1 MRHLFGTDGMR
12 GVAGQPPLDAPT
24 LFALGHA
31 VATQMLRSRGRAQIA
46 LGMDT
51 RESCG
56 WIAGALAAG
65 VRAAGG
71 SLVSAG
77 VLPTPGLALI
87 TRRGG
92 YDAGLMVSASHN
104 PYLDNGVKVFDASG
118 SKLLDSAEIELESL
132 MSETTAP
139 EGFDA
144 VAEAARV
151 VVDPALH
158 EMYLAFLD
166 ECREGVRFD
175 GVTVVLDTAHGAAYR
190 IADEAFKRAG
200 AHTIVL
206 GDAPNGHNINDAHG
220 SMHPEVVAR
229 TVRERGAAM
238 GFAFDGDADRCIAAS
253 GSGKVLDGDFMLL
266 YCGRALQRAG
276 NLPGRTVVATV
287 MSNLGLQKA
296 LEHEKIKM
304 KRAPVGDRYVLEE
317 MKKGGFTLGGE
328 QSGHVIFMHYAP
340 TGDGVLTALTMT
352 KLWKQGAGDFDTA
365 LASIP
370 HFPQVLKNIQVRE
383 KPPIESHPALAAA
396 VRRAEKQMGGEGRV
410 VIRYSGTEP
419 KARVMIEGP
428 DAALV
433 ERLVNEVCD
442 VFKREIG
449 L

>member
-12 GVAGQPPLDAPT
+12 GVAGEHPLNSAT

-31 VATQMLRSRGRAQIA
+31 LATQMKTTRGQARIA

-71 SLVSAG
+71 SLISAG

-104 PYLDNGVKVFDASG
+104 PYRDNGVKVFDASG
-118 SKLLDSAEIELESL
+118 TKLPDAAEIELEALIS
-132 MSETTAP
+132 SVEAP
-139 EGFDA
+139 AALDAAAEG
-144 VAEAARV
+144 ARV
-151 VVDPALH
+151 VTDPALH
-158 EMYLAFLD
+158 EMYLSFLD

-206 GDAPNGHNINDAHG
+206 ADSPTGRNINDAHG

-253 GSGKVLDGDFMLL
+253 GSGKVLDGDFMLF

-276 NLPGRTVVATV
+276 KLPGRTVVATV

-296 LEHEKIKM
+296 LEHEKVKM
-304 KRAPVGDRYVLEE
+304 KRAPVGDRYVLQE
-317 MKKGGFTLGGE
+317 MQEGGHMLGGE
-328 QSGHVIFMHYAP
+328 QSGHVIFMQYAP

-352 KLWKQGAGDFDTA
+352 RLWKQGAGDFDTA

-370 HFPQVLKNIQVRE
+370 HFPQVLKNVQVRE

-396 VRRAEKQMGGEGRV
+396 VRRAEKQMGGDGRV

-433 ERLVNEVCD
+433 ERLVNEVCA